1 VVIWILFGEFCA
13 FFHIGPCPYSYL
25 QIGPDYEELTDNQD
39 YPEAQEDFEETPGS
53 RPSTI

>member
-1 VVIWILFGEFCA
+1 VFLHFS
-13 FFHIGPCPYSYL
+13 PCSYL
-25 QIGPDYEELTDNQD
+25 YLRIGPDYEELTDNQD